1 MLGALL
7 SSSQNTAALATP
19 SQPPVQSRALGGLW
33 EKIIP
38 SQPGPVQGHN
48 EHICDQTFITASWI
62 DIGFFNLWLGFFLNV
77 FRCLELLSAN
87 SVKQPSK
94 SLNHVRCKL
103 CVSLSCFLIFWG
115 KATQNYYVSMFEC
128 CMRADFWERWC
139 SEMHHPMSYRQTWLQ
154 FDLHQ
159 FDPRHWFHVLY
170 Q

>member
-1 MLGALL
+1 MGKNNSISARPSTGTQWAHLWSNLYYCLL
-7 SSSQNTAALATP
+7 
-19 SQPPVQSRALGGLW
+19 
-33 EKIIP
+33 
-38 SQPGPVQGHN
+38 
-48 EHICDQTFITASWI
+48 

-103 CVSLSCFLIFWG
+103 CVSFSCFLIFWG
-115 KATQNYYVSMFEC
+115 KATQNYYVPMFEC
-128 CMRADFWERWC
+128 CMRVDFWERWC
-139 SEMHHPMSYRQTWLQ
+139 SEMHHPMCYKQTWLQ

-170 Q
+170 QQMPGTTWLLPLSS